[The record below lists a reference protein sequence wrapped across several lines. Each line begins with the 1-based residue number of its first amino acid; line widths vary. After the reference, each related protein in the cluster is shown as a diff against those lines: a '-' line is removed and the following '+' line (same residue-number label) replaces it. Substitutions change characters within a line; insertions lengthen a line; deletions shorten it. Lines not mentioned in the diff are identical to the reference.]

1 MNNERDFPLYPN
13 EVTKEFL
20 SKCFGSNV
28 SSFKLDT
35 SMTAGGVLA
44 DAFRVFNIEYEEKQD
59 LPRSCFLKCTKEIP
73 EVDYFFGSNDH
84 TKIMQFLTGK
94 DYAEDDPIF
103 LRSILTPAC
112 EAK

>member
-44 DAFRVFNIEYEEKQD
+44 DAFRVFNIEYEEKQ
-59 LPRSCFLKCTKEIP
+59 TYQ
-73 EVDYFFGSNDH
+73 EVVSLSAQKKFQ
-84 TKIMQFLTGK
+84 K
-94 DYAEDDPIF
+94 
-103 LRSILTPAC
+103 
-112 EAK
+112 